1 MLSYEFYKVLHF
13 VSIFFFI
20 AGMSATFLMKPA
32 PKFIKIVTGIASF
45 LILVGGMGLLARIGF
60 SHGQGA
66 WPAWVQAKVGIW
78 LVLAIGAPVLGK
90 RIQNDSHRPLVWL
103 FGILLACIAAYSAT
117 FKYGA

>member
-20 AGMSATFLMKPA
+20 AGISATFLMKPA
-32 PKFIKIVTGIASF
+32 PKFIKIITGIASF

-60 SHGQGA
+60 SHGGGA

-78 LVLAIGAPVLGK
+78 LVLAAGAPILGK
-90 RIQNDSHRPLVWL
+90 RIKSDSHRPIFWVVSL
-103 FGILLACIAAYSAT
+103 LLAGVAAYSAVM
-117 FKYGA
+117 KYGA